1 VSDDAVRALLREA
14 PLSFLGTVERLR
26 AATMGDVPIDEH
38 TAIVHVDQVLRAPE
52 AFAQLAGTRITVQ
65 LNAKEDEP
73 EMGEQFA
80 FFASGS
86 AFGDSLAVDEVG
98 RLPISQV
105 QPQLATAAA
114 TGSAPFAELQAQIEA
129 EGLRAHVDDAAAVV
143 VGRVTGLTKVTG
155 PPTREH
161 DPDWWVATI
170 EVHHV
175 EKGRL
180 RAEEIEVLY
189 ANSLDVRWRNAPKP
203 KAAQDGMWILHAT
216 SGALK
221 RVARFQI
228 EHPEDY
234 QPVQHLEALR
244 TNGG

>member
-1 VSDDAVRALLREA
+1 MSDDAVRTMLEEA
-14 PLSFLGTVERLR
+14 PLSFVGTVERLR

-38 TAIVHVDQVLRAPE
+38 TAIVLVDQVLHAPE

-65 LNAKEDEP
+65 LTPGEDP
-73 EMGEQFA
+73 PALGEQFA

-86 AFGDSLAVDEVG
+86 AFGESLAVDEIG
-98 RLPISQV
+98 RVPVAQI
-105 QPQLATAAA
+105 QPRLATAAA
-114 TGSAPFAELQAQIEA
+114 TGTPPFADLQAELEA
-129 EGLRAHVDDAAAVV
+129 DRLRAHVEEAAAVV

-180 RAEEIEVLY
+180 RAQEIEVLY
-189 ANSLDVRWRNAPKP
+189 ANSLDVRWRYAPKP

-221 RVARFQI
+221 RVARFQL

-244 TNGG
+244 TNGS